1 MMYGQSAETF
11 VRKASGSRNHYCG
24 FTAYLVRLAT
34 CYIVQALPVII
45 IVTAIIIVGFI
56 AYRIWKRKHDSNW

>member
-1 MMYGQSAETF
+1 MDNQPKRLLERLLEAAIIIVVS
-11 VRKASGSRNHYCG
+11 
-24 FTAYLVRLAT
+24 AYLVRLAT